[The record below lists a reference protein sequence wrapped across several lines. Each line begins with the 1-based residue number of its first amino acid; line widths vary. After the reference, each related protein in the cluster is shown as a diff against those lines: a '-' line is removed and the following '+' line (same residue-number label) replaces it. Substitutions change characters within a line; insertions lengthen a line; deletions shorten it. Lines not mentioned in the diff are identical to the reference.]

1 MKTYTIVTGVSIE
14 VEASSV
20 EEAVAIFFGN
30 MDWSIK
36 LDGEQVDFDF
46 IGSDMVTEY

>member
-1 MKTYTIVTGVSIE
+1 MKTYTIVTEVSIE

-20 EEAVAIFFGN
+20 EEAIEIFGK
-30 MDWSIK
+30 MDWSIE
-36 LDGEQVDFDF
+36 LDGDPVDFDL

>member
-1 MKTYTIVTGVSIE
+1 MKTYTMVTEVSIE

-20 EEAVAIFFGN
+20 EEAVAIFGN

-46 IGSDMVTEY
+46 IGSDMITEY